1 MKNEKMKTKL
11 AAVWDE
17 MKVNCREEFE
27 FTKFSYDLFIA
38 PLSLLDVIDHRILIA
53 FDGKNDVGKDV
64 LERKV
69 RKPLSA
75 IIPMYLDEDE
85 QDITLEFFSP
95 KEAEE
100 YRRGEND
107 EEIPPERPKVSLS
120 PKQTNLNPKYT
131 FDTFVVGS
139 SNSMARA
146 AALAVAEAPGDF
158 YNPLYIYGGVGL
170 GKTHLM
176 HAIAH
181 YAIEQHEA
189 RMAKRPEEE
198 RVPFNVMYVT
208 SEVFTNELIEAV
220 RGGKSESAAA
230 EFRAKYRNVDML
242 LIDDI
247 QFIIGKERTQEEFFH
262 TFNSLYGRNRQL
274 IISSDKPPKDFSMIE
289 ERLLSRFEMG
299 LTVDIQA
306 PDYETRMAILRNKA
320 DDLQLKLDDDIFDYI
335 ATNIRSNIRELEGA
349 LNKINVYSRL
359 KHLDITPE
367 LAKEALKDLISPTS
381 GGVAITPDLIIKIVT
396 DYYGVTL
403 DDLYSKRKSRDIS
416 IPRQVAMYLIRQ
428 YTELTYDE
436 IGELLGRDHS
446 SVMSGVRKIEHMI
459 GQDPTTANTIDAL
472 SKRISPE

>member
-1 MKNEKMKTKL
+1 MKNEEMKQKL
-11 AAVWDE
+11 AEVWE
-17 MKVNCREEFE
+17 EIKTSCRDEFE
-27 FTKFSYDLFIA
+27 FTRFSYDLFVA
-38 PLSLLDVIDHRILIA
+38 PLSLLDVVDSRILIA

-69 RKPLSA
+69 KRPLAA
-75 IIPMYLDEDE
+75 IIPMYLGGEDPGYA
-85 QDITLEFFSP
+85 LEFLSP

-100 YRRGEND
+100 YRRSGTQ
-107 EEIPPERPKVSLS
+107 EEIPSERPKYSLT

-131 FDTFVVGS
+131 FDTFVVGNN
-139 SNSMARA
+139 NSMARA
-146 AALAVAEAPGDF
+146 AALAVAEAPGEF

-181 YAIEQHEA
+181 YAIEQHEM

-220 RGGKSESAAA
+220 RGGKSDTAAA

-320 DDLQLKLDDDIFDYI
+320 EDVGLHLDDDIFDYI

-359 KHLDITPE
+359 KHLEITPE
-367 LAKEALKDLISPTS
+367 LAKEALKDLISPYS
-381 GGVAITPDLIIKIVT
+381 GGVAITPDLIIKIIT
-396 DYYGVTL
+396 DYYGVTME
-403 DDLYSKRKSRDIS
+403 DLRSKRKSRDIS
-416 IPRQVAMYLIRQ
+416 IPRQVSMYLLRQ
-428 YTELTYDE
+428 YTDMTFDD
-436 IGELLGRDHS
+436 IGDYLDKDHS
-446 SVMSGVRKIEHMI
+446 TVMSGVRKIEKMI

-472 SKRISPE
+472 SKRISPD